1 MATTIQL
8 PADFKEFLNLLNDNH
23 VEYLLIG
30 GYAVGY
36 YGYPRPTGDMDIWVA
51 VNRPNAQKIVA
62 VLTQFGF
69 FSPELNEELFLQEH
83 QVARMGIAPFRLEIT
98 TSIDGVK
105 FAECFAARE
114 TVIIEG
120 VAVNLISLQHLRIN
134 KKASGRL
141 KDLHD
146 LENLP

>member
-1 MATTIQL
+1 
-8 PADFKEFLNLLNDNH
+8 
-23 VEYLLIG
+23 
-30 GYAVGY
+30 
-36 YGYPRPTGDMDIWVA
+36 MDIWVA